1 MGRFLQLDP
10 AGFVDGMNRY
20 QYAGGNPLAF
30 TDPSGCGFWSALGEI
45 CSSAVSAAVAT
56 VQTAAVVVAAVAV
69 GAAML
74 ALPVLPVV
82 AAAIPLVAEL
92 TAANAVC
99 GAIKETS
106 MQVAEACG
114 ADPQTAKLVGDVTEL
129 TLIVVPATIS
139 VHRLG
144 LASEAAFARRAKEL
158 GSGGRAAEASA
169 GATPGGSVQGEP
181 PPHAYRG
188 ERPQGTGGSTRRL
201 PSKSET
207 PVKVEVTGAAAEP
220 PTPAAGAQKTGGTTP
235 GLRGN
240 SGKSTTG
247 TSLRTNCPEIHGN
260 SRDSERLCYLYRR
273 YDRNGKFL
281 KWGITQDLKK
291 RYSLK
296 TLDGGSL
303 VPYAEGT
310 RSEMLDLERLKVET
324 EPGPLNRE
332 RWAGKRLGEAP

>member
-30 TDPSGCGFWSALGEI
+30 TDPSGSGFWSALGEI
-45 CSSAVSAAVAT
+45 CSSAVSAAVEVAAVT
-56 VQTAAVVVAAVAV
+56 AVAIVVTAAVIAAPVSAVVAVTVPLAMNLTAMAAV
-69 GAAML
+69 GAAT
-74 ALPVLPVV
+74 V
-82 AAAIPLVAEL
+82 E
-92 TAANAVC
+92 
-99 GAIKETS
+99 GS
-106 MQVAEACG
+106 RQVAEACG
-114 ADPQTAKLVGDVTEL
+114 ADPQTVKLVGDVTEL